1 MLVQPKKAIGTR
13 ALLDPEIPGAKLLPD
28 GKWAINRAAALLN
41 FPALG
46 LKVQLPVWSNK
57 DLGDKV
63 ELLLNNVPVDQQTVT
78 QPAEQTQ
85 RTTLFVAPGR
95 FQTGAWELAYRV
107 TRVAQ
112 QPEPFAPPLQLAVK
126 LEIPA
131 GQDTNPEQGHS
142 NLHMAFRPPE
152 IVQDGVDKDTAE
164 KGVDI
169 VVNAV
174 PGSGSNLP
182 YPDIAVGDVII
193 ASWGGKLVASAPVT
207 QAQIDDPLN
216 NPIVIHISKDII
228 LAAGDSGNEGLA
240 VSFFVRDFVDNDS
253 EDWCKE
259 ARIVVDTGNSRLD
272 APILKQADGNEL
284 DLDQLGN
291 EQLLL
296 QVFAASSDD
305 FKLGD
310 IIIMHL
316 QGTTLDGD
324 PVAVDARQRV
334 DKNPPLVVE
343 VPMDNDG
350 ARALAKTQGV
360 FFFDLER
367 DGRIIQRSRGRFIN
381 MKGEPKRLAAPIVE
395 SAVSGALDP
404 DLANVI
410 VRIPYDPLIT
420 PDNAIELLWSITLAD
435 GTVFEPELDW
445 IFPTEDEASN
455 PGGFPATVRGPD
467 YLKPGEGG
475 TLKVSYNLL
484 SEGEN
489 DEVIR
494 RPSLPAAPLN
504 IGEPRLELVPPILLG
519 EQDGA
524 LEPKDL
530 PNGISEVTCPNPV
543 NNPTLPKDGVHWQL
557 HDASNKLLF
566 EDHKTL
572 NALSAGKDVK
582 FPLNAAFVQQ
592 YFEARRG
599 EQLSVR
605 YHIVREATGK
615 ISYSN
620 PLVFVVGEVVELV
633 PPTIDSVKGLPGE
646 VEIPDGGTT
655 VDTMVKLSGA
665 GAKGQKVQ
673 IKDGTT
679 VKGTA
684 DVDPQRGDWELA
696 VTDLSLGDHRFTAI
710 ALYGNEQVSD
720 PWVVVVTAPL
730 APTVRG
736 QTGNTFKPTLPEI
749 VVLIPGA
756 SLLHD
761 DKLSV
766 QWTGATAAAGGSHTS
781 PLQLVSEGLQITVPL
796 SVLAFSLGKTVTV
809 TYTVIRSAV
818 PRTSLPLLL
827 NIEALPDSSL
837 ILPVI
842 LDADNNGAGPQFDVS
857 KLTANATYRM
867 GVWPLIATGQYV
879 WLRLKGT
886 NTDGSDYNLQIHT
899 APGSMVSTQWLD
911 QGYYERSI
919 ALAGL
924 RNLKDGSTLR
934 MEFKAA
940 FGKSTN
946 ESEAVVFPVRTYMIK
961 AFEDVRP
968 AITGSKD
975 SKEVAIAEGAITVD
989 TQVKLEGTGAKGQ
1002 KVQIKDANT
1011 VKGEATVNLTTG
1023 LWELTMTGLSL
1034 AAHSFTATAL
1044 YGIGQVSTPWTLTVT
1059 ANTALTITSVKDQSN
1074 WSIPDNGHTVHTS
1087 VTLTGSAPIG
1097 QKVEVFLGTISKGFA
1112 EAGPDGIWTH
1122 TVSELALN
1130 VLHSLKAVGQYANNP
1145 TSNLWR
1151 LTALNGVAPA
1161 ITAAHDSNGQPINNG
1176 GNTVDR
1182 TVHLTGTANTF
1193 LEVEIFDGAT
1203 STGKK
1208 DRADD
1213 KGEWTVELTGLSIAR
1228 HDYKAKALYG
1238 SGTESEVWALTVTD
1252 SAAPIFVDPSTMFLR
1267 GVRLINDY
1275 GWARKPETESVRRRE
1290 ATGGVPPYKY
1300 TSTVPAIA
1308 SVTDDGIVTGLR
1320 EGSTVIWVRDQNGA
1334 QAQFHVQCSEITI
1347 YKVVKSSTPVPG
1359 TYAAISGWIASVR
1372 GVTNEFLIRTLMNHF
1387 SIEYPDASVVLNP
1400 SEPHAPWPYWAYY
1413 FHSPDSDIIR
1423 VISAVSPEN
1432 KRFDSS
1438 SILSPPERVSGYVLA
1453 LVPV

>member
-46 LKVQLPVWSNK
+46 LKVQVPVWSNK
-57 DLGDKV
+57 KIGDKV

-164 KGVDI
+164 KGVEI
-169 VVNAV
+169 MVVAV

-240 VSFFVRDFVDNDS
+240 VSFLVRDFVDNDS

-305 FKLGD
+305 FKLDD

-324 PVAVDARQRV
+324 PVAVDACQRI

-410 VRIPYDPLIT
+410 VRFPFDPLIT
-420 PDNAIELLWSITLAD
+420 ADNAIELLWSITQAD
-435 GTVFEPELDW
+435 GTAFEPELDW
-445 IFPTEDEASN
+445 IFPTLQETND
-455 PGGFPATVRGPD
+455 PDGFIVIISGPD

-543 NNPTLPKDGVHWQL
+543 NNPTLPKDVVHWQL

-605 YHIVREATGK
+605 YHIVRDATDK

-646 VEIPDGGTT
+646 VEIPDGTTT
-655 VDTMVKLSGA
+655 VDTTVKLSGA

-673 IKDGTT
+673 IKDDETD
-679 VKGTA
+679 KGEVT
-684 DVDPQRGDWELA
+684 VDPATGRWELI
-696 VTDLSLGDHRFTAI
+696 VTGLSEGDHRFTAI
-710 ALYGNEQVSD
+710 ARYGSEQASN
-720 PWVVVVTAPL
+720 PWVVVVTE
-730 APTVRG
+730 
-736 QTGNTFKPTLPEI
+736 N
-749 VVLIPGA
+749 
-756 SLLHD
+756 
-761 DKLSV
+761 
-766 QWTGATAAAGGSHTS
+766 
-781 PLQLVSEGLQITVPL
+781 VPL
-796 SVLAFSLGKTVTV
+796 T
-809 TYTVIRSAV
+809 IRS
-818 PRTSLPLLL
+818 
-827 NIEALPDSSL
+827 
-837 ILPVI
+837 
-842 LDADNNGAGPQFDVS
+842 
-857 KLTANATYRM
+857 M
-867 GVWPLIATGQYV
+867 
-879 WLRLKGT
+879 
-886 NTDGSDYNLQIHT
+886 
-899 APGSMVSTQWLD
+899 
-911 QGYYERSI
+911 
-919 ALAGL
+919 
-924 RNLKDGSTLR
+924 
-934 MEFKAA
+934 
-940 FGKSTN
+940 
-946 ESEAVVFPVRTYMIK
+946 
-961 AFEDVRP
+961 
-968 AITGSKD
+968 
-975 SKEVAIAEGAITVD
+975 
-989 TQVKLEGTGAKGQ
+989 
-1002 KVQIKDANT
+1002 
-1011 VKGEATVNLTTG
+1011 
-1023 LWELTMTGLSL
+1023 
-1034 AAHSFTATAL
+1034 
-1044 YGIGQVSTPWTLTVT
+1044 
-1059 ANTALTITSVKDQSN
+1059 KDQSN
-1074 WSIPDNGHTVHTS
+1074 WDIPDNGYTVHTII
-1087 VTLTGSAPIG
+1087 TLEGFAPVR
-1097 QKVEVFLGTISKGFA
+1097 QKVEVFLGTISKGLA
-1112 EAGPDGIWTH
+1112 EAGPDRIWTH
-1122 TVSELALN
+1122 TVSGLTLN
-1130 VLHSLKAVGQYANNP
+1130 VLHTLKAVGQYANNP

-1151 LTALNGVAPA
+1151 LTVLNGVRPA
-1161 ITAAHDSNGQPINNG
+1161 ITAAHDSNGQPISNG

-1193 LEVEIFDGAT
+1193 LEVEIYDGAI

-1208 DRADD
+1208 VRAND
-1213 KGEWTVELTGLSIAR
+1213 KGEWTVELTGLTIAR

-1238 SGTESEVWALTVTD
+1238 SGTESGVWAVNVVAAAAPTITSVQDESKWDIPDYGYTVHTNIMLEGFAPDGQKVEVFLGSISKGLAEAGPDSIWNHTVSGLTLNVLHTLKAVGQYTNNPTSNLWRVTALNGVRPAITAAHDSKGQPISNGGNTVDHTVHLTGTANTFLEVEIFDGSSSTGKKARADDKGIWTVELTGLAIARHDYKAKALYGDGTESEVWTLTVTD
-1252 SAAPIFVDPSTMFLR
+1252 SAAPIFVDPSTMLLR

-1320 EGSTVIWVRDQNGA
+1320 EGWTVIWVRDQNGA
-1334 QAQFHVQCSEITI
+1334 QAQFNVQCSEITV

-1372 GVTNEFLIRTLMNHF
+1372 GVTTEFLIRSLMNHL

>member
-46 LKVQLPVWSNK
+46 LKVQVPVWSNK

-95 FQTGAWELAYRV
+95 FQTGAWALAYRV

-152 IVQDGVDKDTAE
+152 IVQDGVDKDTAD

-174 PGSGSNLP
+174 PGSGSDLP

-216 NPIVIHISKDII
+216 NPIVVHISKDII

-296 QVFAASSDD
+296 QVVAASSVD

-324 PVAVDARQRV
+324 PVEVDARQRV

-410 VRIPYDPLIT
+410 VRFPFDPLIT
-420 PDNAIELLWSITLAD
+420 EHNAIELLWSITLAD

-445 IFPTEDEASN
+445 IFPTLQEAN
-455 PGGFPATVRGPD
+455 DPDGFIVIISGPD

-543 NNPTLPKDGVHWQL
+543 NNPTLPKDVVHWQL

-566 EDHKTL
+566 EDHKPL
-572 NALSAGKDVK
+572 NALSAGKPVK

-605 YHIVREATGK
+605 YHIVRDATDK

-620 PLVFVVGEVVELV
+620 PLVFVVGNSH
-633 PPTIDSVKGLPGE
+633 SVKLTVVGNRSQTSPRYHSNLSRLTASSLINGRINSPTEAVWMYAGDTEGARAQSFLDNEPEKPLIVSLLDDENIIARTVLRPGN
-646 VEIPDGGTT
+646 V
-655 VDTMVKLSGA
+655 SGIFNLA
-665 GAKGQKVQ
+665 NRHSGCI
-673 IKDGTT
+673 IKDDGSVFGWSDNTEMLPPSEL
-679 VKGTA
+679 K
-684 DVDPQRGDWELA
+684 DVRY
-696 VTDLSLGDHRFTAI
+696 V
-710 ALYGNEQVSD
+710 
-720 PWVVVVTAPL
+720 
-730 APTVRG
+730 
-736 QTGNTFKPTLPEI
+736 
-749 VVLIPGA
+749 
-756 SLLHD
+756 
-761 DKLSV
+761 
-766 QWTGATAAAGGSHTS
+766 AAGGHAFAALKKDDTVVAWGATS
-781 PLQLVSEGLQITVPL
+781 LGGYIAPETEKKLTNVGKLAATDGAFVALRNDGQLVAWGNPEYGGSIPVSAISELGPARRVIGNTADFTVLLVDGRVFSWGASWPEGFWVSGAHGATQLCASDRAFCALNADRSVVAWGSPEHGGVMPGRTHNSAEEVVLVTSTSAAFAALRSDGTVIAWGNQRFGGETPSGLQSVSHL
-796 SVLAFSLGKTVTV
+796 SGSTTAFC
-809 TYTVIRSAV
+809 
-818 PRTSLPLLL
+818 
-827 NIEALPDSSL
+827 AL
-837 ILPVI
+837 
-842 LDADNNGAGPQFDVS
+842 
-857 KLTANATYRM
+857 K
-867 GVWPLIATGQYV
+867 
-879 WLRLKGT
+879 
-886 NTDGSDYNLQIHT
+886 TDGSL
-899 APGSMVSTQWLD
+899 
-911 QGYYERSI
+911 
-919 ALAGL
+919 
-924 RNLKDGSTLR
+924 
-934 MEFKAA
+934 
-940 FGKSTN
+940 
-946 ESEAVVFPVRTYMIK
+946 
-961 AFEDVRP
+961 
-968 AITGSKD
+968 
-975 SKEVAIAEGAITVD
+975 
-989 TQVKLEGTGAKGQ
+989 
-1002 KVQIKDANT
+1002 
-1011 VKGEATVNLTTG
+1011 
-1023 LWELTMTGLSL
+1023 
-1034 AAHSFTATAL
+1034 
-1044 YGIGQVSTPWTLTVT
+1044 
-1059 ANTALTITSVKDQSN
+1059 
-1074 WSIPDNGHTVHTS
+1074 
-1087 VTLTGSAPIG
+1087 
-1097 QKVEVFLGTISKGFA
+1097 FA
-1112 EAGPDGIWTH
+1112 WG
-1122 TVSELALN
+1122 VSEEG
-1130 VLHSLKAVGQYANNP
+1130 GQIP
-1145 TSNLWR
+1145 EGL
-1151 LTALNGVAPA
+1151 APA
-1161 ITAAHDSNGQPINNG
+1161 
-1176 GNTVDR
+1176 
-1182 TVHLTGTANTF
+1182 
-1193 LEVEIFDGAT
+1193 
-1203 STGKK
+1203 
-1208 DRADD
+1208 
-1213 KGEWTVELTGLSIAR
+1213 LSIASSYGSFSAVLTTHR
-1228 HDYKAKALYG
+1228 AVSWGVNTSSTQLQSVACAYAAGPHLVLLSADRQLQSAGPNAPDLKAL
-1238 SGTESEVWALTVTD
+1238 SGLVS
-1252 SAAPIFVDPSTMFLR
+1252 
-1267 GVRLINDY
+1267 Y
-1275 GWARKPETESVRRRE
+1275 
-1290 ATGGVPPYKY
+1290 
-1300 TSTVPAIA
+1300 
-1308 SVTDDGIVTGLR
+1308 
-1320 EGSTVIWVRDQNGA
+1320 
-1334 QAQFHVQCSEITI
+1334 
-1347 YKVVKSSTPVPG
+1347 
-1359 TYAAISGWIASVR
+1359 
-1372 GVTNEFLIRTLMNHF
+1372 NE
-1387 SIEYPDASVVLNP
+1387 
-1400 SEPHAPWPYWAYY
+1400 
-1413 FHSPDSDIIR
+1413 
-1423 VISAVSPEN
+1423 
-1432 KRFDSS
+1432 
-1438 SILSPPERVSGYVLA
+1438 
-1453 LVPV
+1453 

>member
-46 LKVQLPVWSNK
+46 LKVQVPVWSNK

-142 NLHMAFRPPE
+142 NLHMAFRPSE
-152 IVQDGVDKDTAE
+152 IVQDGVDKDTAD

-182 YPDIAVGDVII
+182 YPEIAVGDVII

-240 VSFFVRDFVDNDS
+240 VSFLVRDFVDNDS

-410 VRIPYDPLIT
+410 VRFPFDPLIT

-445 IFPTEDEASN
+445 IFPTLQEASD
-455 PGGFPATVRGPD
+455 PDGFIVIISGPD

-504 IGEPRLELVPPILLG
+504 IGDPRLELVPPILLG

-543 NNPTLPKDGVHWQL
+543 NNPTLPKDVVHWQL

-566 EDHKTL
+566 EDDKTL
-572 NALSAGKDVK
+572 NALSAGKPVK

-605 YHIVREATGK
+605 YHIVRDATDK

-655 VDTMVKLSGA
+655 VDTTVTLKGK

-673 IKDGTT
+673 IKDGAA
-679 VKGTA
+679 VKGMA

-720 PWVVVVTAPL
+720 PWVVVVTE
-730 APTVRG
+730 
-736 QTGNTFKPTLPEI
+736 N
-749 VVLIPGA
+749 
-756 SLLHD
+756 
-761 DKLSV
+761 
-766 QWTGATAAAGGSHTS
+766 
-781 PLQLVSEGLQITVPL
+781 VPL
-796 SVLAFSLGKTVTV
+796 T
-809 TYTVIRSAV
+809 IRS
-818 PRTSLPLLL
+818 
-827 NIEALPDSSL
+827 
-837 ILPVI
+837 
-842 LDADNNGAGPQFDVS
+842 
-857 KLTANATYRM
+857 M
-867 GVWPLIATGQYV
+867 
-879 WLRLKGT
+879 
-886 NTDGSDYNLQIHT
+886 
-899 APGSMVSTQWLD
+899 
-911 QGYYERSI
+911 
-919 ALAGL
+919 
-924 RNLKDGSTLR
+924 
-934 MEFKAA
+934 
-940 FGKSTN
+940 
-946 ESEAVVFPVRTYMIK
+946 
-961 AFEDVRP
+961 
-968 AITGSKD
+968 
-975 SKEVAIAEGAITVD
+975 
-989 TQVKLEGTGAKGQ
+989 
-1002 KVQIKDANT
+1002 
-1011 VKGEATVNLTTG
+1011 
-1023 LWELTMTGLSL
+1023 
-1034 AAHSFTATAL
+1034 
-1044 YGIGQVSTPWTLTVT
+1044 
-1059 ANTALTITSVKDQSN
+1059 KDQSN
-1074 WSIPDNGHTVHTS
+1074 WDIPDNGYTVHTII
-1087 VTLTGSAPIG
+1087 TLTGSAPAG
-1097 QKVEVFLGTISKGFA
+1097 QKVEVFLGAISKGIA
-1112 EAGPDGIWTH
+1112 EAGSDRIWTH
-1122 TVSELALN
+1122 TVSGLTLN
-1130 VLHSLKAVGQYANNP
+1130 VLHTLKAVGQYANNP

-1151 LTALNGVAPA
+1151 LTVLNGVAPT
-1161 ITAAHDSNGQPINNG
+1161 ITAAHDSNGQPIING

-1193 LEVEIFDGAT
+1193 LEVEIYDGAI

-1208 DRADD
+1208 VRANDKGEWTVELTGLSIARHDYKAKALYGTGTESGVWGVNVVAAAAPTITSVQDESKWDIPDNGYTVHTRITLEGFAPAGQKVEVFLGTISKGLAEAGPDTIWTRTVSGLALNVLHTLKAVGQYPNNPTSNLWRLTVLNGVTPAITAAHDSNGQPISNGGNTADRTVHLTGTANTFLEVEIYDGAITTGQKVRAND

-1238 SGTESEVWALTVTD
+1238 SGTESGVWALTV
-1252 SAAPIFVDPSTMFLR
+1252 AALVDLVEDFKSYPQEGYIKNPGESLEGINTKVTLNTNIGRSYQGVLVTSSSSHLR
-1267 GVRLINDY
+1267 GVAHEWNGSFTLAYSLALKEGFTKSATIY
-1275 GWARKPETESVRRRE
+1275 GFFAVV
-1290 ATGGVPPYKY
+1290 VP
-1300 TSTVPAIA
+1300 IR
-1308 SVTDDGIVTGLR
+1308 IQLEFLR
-1320 EGSTVIWVRDQNGA
+1320 ENVVVSTMLYYEGTTPEGPDERDVAPDNGQEFDTLKFVTTGYFGNEGVHWIDIVRVT
-1334 QAQFHVQCSEITI
+1334 F
-1347 YKVVKSSTPVPG
+1347 KS
-1359 TYAAISGWIASVR
+1359 
-1372 GVTNEFLIRTLMNHF
+1372 
-1387 SIEYPDASVVLNP
+1387 
-1400 SEPHAPWPYWAYY
+1400 
-1413 FHSPDSDIIR
+1413 
-1423 VISAVSPEN
+1423 
-1432 KRFDSS
+1432 
-1438 SILSPPERVSGYVLA
+1438 
-1453 LVPV
+1453 

>member
-1 MLVQPKKAIGTR
+1 MLVQPRKAIGTR

-46 LKVQLPVWSNK
+46 LKVQVPVWSNK
-57 DLGDKV
+57 KIGDKV

-182 YPDIAVGDVII
+182 YPEIAVGDVII

-240 VSFFVRDFVDNDS
+240 VSFLVRDFVDNDS

-296 QVFAASSDD
+296 QVVAASPVD

-324 PVAVDARQRV
+324 PVAVDARERI

-343 VPMDNDG
+343 VPMDNGG

-367 DGRIIQRSRGRFIN
+367 GGRIIQRSRGRFIN

-445 IFPTEDEASN
+445 IFPTLQEADD
-455 PGGFPATVRGPD
+455 PDGFIVIISGPD

-530 PNGISEVTCPNPV
+530 PSGISEVNCPNPV
-543 NNPTLPKDGVHWQL
+543 NNPTLPKDVVHWQL

-566 EDHKTL
+566 EDDKTL
-572 NALSAGKDVK
+572 NALSAGKPVK

-599 EQLSVR
+599 EKLSVR
-605 YHIVREATGK
+605 YHIVRDATDK

-655 VDTMVKLSGA
+655 VDTMVKLKGK
-665 GAKGQKVQ
+665 GAKGEKVQ
-673 IKDGTT
+673 IKDGAT

-684 DVDPQRGDWELA
+684 DVDAQSGDWELI
-696 VTDLSLGDHRFTAI
+696 VTGLSEGDHRFTAI
-710 ALYGNEQVSD
+710 ARYGSEQVSN
-720 PWVVVVTAPL
+720 PWVVVVTE
-730 APTVRG
+730 
-736 QTGNTFKPTLPEI
+736 N
-749 VVLIPGA
+749 
-756 SLLHD
+756 
-761 DKLSV
+761 
-766 QWTGATAAAGGSHTS
+766 
-781 PLQLVSEGLQITVPL
+781 VPL
-796 SVLAFSLGKTVTV
+796 T
-809 TYTVIRSAV
+809 IRS
-818 PRTSLPLLL
+818 
-827 NIEALPDSSL
+827 
-837 ILPVI
+837 
-842 LDADNNGAGPQFDVS
+842 
-857 KLTANATYRM
+857 M
-867 GVWPLIATGQYV
+867 
-879 WLRLKGT
+879 
-886 NTDGSDYNLQIHT
+886 
-899 APGSMVSTQWLD
+899 
-911 QGYYERSI
+911 
-919 ALAGL
+919 
-924 RNLKDGSTLR
+924 
-934 MEFKAA
+934 
-940 FGKSTN
+940 
-946 ESEAVVFPVRTYMIK
+946 
-961 AFEDVRP
+961 
-968 AITGSKD
+968 
-975 SKEVAIAEGAITVD
+975 
-989 TQVKLEGTGAKGQ
+989 
-1002 KVQIKDANT
+1002 
-1011 VKGEATVNLTTG
+1011 
-1023 LWELTMTGLSL
+1023 
-1034 AAHSFTATAL
+1034 
-1044 YGIGQVSTPWTLTVT
+1044 
-1059 ANTALTITSVKDQSN
+1059 KDQSN
-1074 WSIPDNGHTVHTS
+1074 WDIPDNGYTVHTRI
-1087 VTLTGSAPIG
+1087 TLEGFAPVR
-1097 QKVEVFLGTISKGFA
+1097 QKVEVFLGTISKGIA
-1112 EAGPDGIWTH
+1112 EAGSDRIWTH
-1122 TVSELALN
+1122 IVSGLTLN
-1130 VLHSLKAVGQYANNP
+1130 VLHTLKAVGQYANNP

-1151 LTALNGVAPA
+1151 LTVLNGVAPT
-1161 ITAAHDSNGQPINNG
+1161 ITAAHDSNGQPIGNG

-1193 LEVEIFDGAT
+1193 LEVEIYDGAI

-1208 DRADD
+1208 IRAND

-1238 SGTESEVWALTVTD
+1238 TGTESGVWAVNVVSDLVLDPGDLILNGLNLAFPQSGIAVWRRVSPAPGNASALRRAQGGTPPYIYRSSAPQFAQVDQTGAVWSEGNGQATVTVTD
-1252 SAAPIFVDPSTMFLR
+1252 SSTPPQSRSYVVRCSNVKRLLVSPSRFPHSYIEAAAWIQQVGGIPISNSTLDSYKNILETLR
-1267 GVRLINDY
+1267 
-1275 GWARKPETESVRRRE
+1275 P
-1290 ATGGVPPYKY
+1290 VPPYLNY
-1300 TSTVPAIA
+1300 GTAV
-1308 SVTDDGIVTGLR
+1308 DGHRFNNGR
-1320 EGSTVIWVRDQNGA
+1320 QNINNKGKPESLNSYPHGW
-1334 QAQFHVQCSEITI
+1334 FI
-1347 YKVVKSSTPVPG
+1347 YE
-1359 TYAAISGWIASVR
+1359 W
-1372 GVTNEFLIRTLMNHF
+1372 NF
-1387 SIEYPDASVVLNP
+1387 EYPSGGVHCLC
-1400 SEPHAPWPYWAYY
+1400 
-1413 FHSPDSDIIR
+1413 I
-1423 VISAVSPEN
+1423 VS
-1432 KRFDSS
+1432 
-1438 SILSPPERVSGYVLA
+1438 
-1453 LVPV
+1453 